1 MESLKLF
8 AECESR
14 RDRMVNG
21 AAVGIAFTFGLIASF
36 DVLDMDTSLL
46 TLAFVTVTGLA
57 SILSLLFRRRRPV
70 AVGIV
75 TVVLGLV
82 SPLASGAFL
91 VALLNAAI
99 RLPWRDAA
107 GLAILG
113 LVSSP
118 IYFVF
123 YPTPDPDWFDF
134 FLGAVAMSAVVAW
147 GMYVRARRQLLD
159 SLRDRA
165 IQAEADRDLRLAQA
179 REQERTRIAR
189 EMHDVLAH
197 RISLVALNAG
207 ALEFRPDAPPEEI
220 RQAAAVV
227 RSNAH
232 LALDELRDVIAVL
245 RTDPQGELA
254 AKEPPQPT
262 LENVRALILQSRESG
277 AEVAFEEDLD
287 AETTVPDSI
296 GRTAYRVVQEG
307 LTNVHKHAS
316 GGSAAVAVSGSPG
329 DGLLVEV
336 RNRRPLV
343 EAPDQFQIPG
353 SGIGLIGL
361 SERVE
366 LSGGRLDHG
375 IQPDGQFRL
384 RAWLP
389 WSA

>member
-1 MESLKLF
+1 
-8 AECESR
+8 
-14 RDRMVNG
+14 
-21 AAVGIAFTFGLIASF
+21 
-36 DVLDMDTSLL
+36 
-46 TLAFVTVTGLA
+46 
-57 SILSLLFRRRRPV
+57 
-70 AVGIV
+70 
-75 TVVLGLV
+75 
-82 SPLASGAFL
+82 
-91 VALLNAAI
+91 
-99 RLPWRDAA
+99 
-107 GLAILG
+107 
-113 LVSSP
+113 
-118 IYFVF
+118 VF

-343 EAPDQFQIPG
+343 EAPDEFQIPG